1 MANTATTRGSNQGGP
16 GSGGGPERPGS
27 PRSAPGGSPRQGG
40 GPGQQRGPQQQ
51 GPQRRPG
58 RPGPQG
64 APGGRIARRGP
75 VVAQPIFEPRPGRI
89 GPIPLV
95 RLVLL
100 EIAAA
105 AVLIPVLTK
114 HTMWIV
120 YGGPVAVLALIG
132 VVMGGSLFGTK
143 SLARSEFRERH
154 GQKARNAAAAAPAG
168 EAALAPLRE
177 TFPTLRTTAG
187 TSRGGDQVGMV
198 GDGTFLT
205 AVVLADARQAPL
217 RAPRTANPLPLGAI
231 VGVLD
236 DDKLAVSSV
245 QVVIHTSPAPA
256 PTLQPHALA
265 VRSYIGIMGDVPA
278 QRTAWV
284 AVRLDPV
291 EAALAIE
298 SRGGGSAGAAKTLMT
313 AAQRVASD
321 LQGAGFNTSLLSEG
335 DLIAA
340 LGTACSVNPNIGTV
354 PNAAGRSMRTE
365 ETRRAWRCDDR
376 WHTTYWVDR
385 LPKLSAETT
394 PALVATLTSSPAF
407 ASTLAVTVTRGIGGA
422 IGFSMH
428 LRVTTRSETQL
439 GEAAKAVE
447 QLADKAGVGLAR
459 LDGEQL
465 PGLIATIPLG
475 GEA

>member
-16 GSGGGPERPGS
+16 GSGGGPERHGS
-27 PRSAPGGSPRQGG
+27 PRSARSAGPRQGG
-40 GPGQQRGPQQQ
+40 PGQPRGSQQ
-51 GPQRRPG
+51 GPQRG
-58 RPGPQG
+58 AGASGPQG
-64 APGGRIARRGP
+64 APGGRLARRGP
-75 VVAQPIFEPRPGRI
+75 IQAQPIFEPRPGRI

-114 HTMWIV
+114 HMVWIV
-120 YGGPVAVLALIG
+120 YGGPVAVVALIG
-132 VVMGGSLFGTK
+132 VVAGGSLFGPR

-154 GQKARNAAAAAPAG
+154 GQKARNSAAVAPAG

-177 TFPTLRTTAG
+177 TFPTLRTTGATG
-187 TSRGGDQVGMV
+187 RGGEQVGMV

-217 RAPRTANPLPLGAI
+217 RAPRTANPLPLSAI
-231 VGVLD
+231 AGVLY
-236 DDKLAVSSV
+236 DDKLPVAGV
-245 QVVIHTSPAPA
+245 QVVIHTLPAPA

-265 VRSYIGIMGDVPA
+265 VRSYMGIVGDVPA

-284 AVRLDPV
+284 AVRLDPA
-291 EAALAIE
+291 EATAAIE
-298 SRGGGSAGAAKTLMT
+298 ARGGGSAGAAKTLMT

-321 LQGAGFNTSLLSEG
+321 LQGAGFNSSLLNEG

-340 LGTACSVNPNIGTV
+340 LGTACSVNPNVGTV
-354 PNAAGRSMRTE
+354 PNAAGRPQRTE

-385 LPKLSAETT
+385 LPKLDAETT
-394 PALVATLTSSPAF
+394 PALVATLTSTPAF
-407 ASTLAVTVTRGIGGA
+407 ASTLAMSVTRGIGSA

-428 LRVTTRSETQL
+428 LRVTARSETQL

-447 QLADKAGVGLAR
+447 QLADKAGVGLTR

>member
-16 GSGGGPERPGS
+16 GSGGGPQ
-27 PRSAPGGSPRQGG
+27 RSGRGG
-40 GPGQQRGPQQQ
+40 GTRGVDPGQQRVPQQ
-51 GPQRRPG
+51 RPSA
-58 RPGPQG
+58 PGPQG
-64 APGGRIARRGP
+64 APGGRAVRRGP
-75 VVAQPIFEPRPGRI
+75 VQAQPVFEPRPGRI
-89 GPIPLV
+89 GRLPLV

-105 AVLIPVLTK
+105 GVLIPVLSK

-120 YGGPVAVLALIG
+120 YGGPVAAVALIAF
-132 VVMGGSLFGTK
+132 VSAGSLFGPR
-143 SLARSEFRERH
+143 SLSRSDFRERH
-154 GQKARNAAAAAPAG
+154 GQKARNAASAAPVG

-187 TSRGGDQVGMV
+187 ASRGGDQVGMI

-217 RAPRTANPLPLGAI
+217 RAPRAANPLPLSAI

-236 DDKLAVSSV
+236 DDKLAVAGV
-245 QVVIHTSPAPA
+245 QVVIHTLPAPA

-265 VRSYIGIMGDVPA
+265 VRSYMGIVGDVPA

-291 EAALAIE
+291 QASAAIE

-321 LQGAGFNTSLLSEG
+321 LQGAGFNSSLLNESE
-335 DLIAA
+335 LIAA
-340 LGTACSVNPNIGTV
+340 IGTACSVNPNIGTV
-354 PNAAGRSMRTE
+354 PNAAGRSLRSE

-407 ASTLAVTVTRGIGGA
+407 ASTLAVTVTRGLGDA

-428 LRVTTRSETQL
+428 LRVTARSETQL